1 MSSSSS
7 SSSSG
12 TITSKPKILST
23 LPPIFSTLHDAK
35 SKSKLTFSDIAS
47 AIGRD
52 EWYVAAIFYGQ
63 AKPSPSDVAKLSST
77 LNVQQRYL
85 EEAFGEDFFP
95 HRGLGEFPPQDPVLY
110 RLYEVLLVYGYPL
123 KHLIHEKFGDGI
135 MSAID
140 FEGHVEKVK
149 GSQGEDRV
157 KITLDGKFLPY
168 RRW

>member
-7 SSSSG
+7 SG
-12 TITSKPKILST
+12 QIQTPKILST
-23 LPPIFSTLHDAK
+23 LPPIYAALHAAK
-35 SKSKLTFSDIAS
+35 TKSSLTFADLATKV
-47 AIGRD
+47 GRD

-63 AKPSPSDVAKLSST
+63 AKPDASDVAKLSAA
-77 LNVQQRYL
+77 LNLPQRYL
-85 EEAFGEDFFP
+85 DEAFGEDYFP
-95 HRGLGEFPPQDPVLY
+95 HRGLGDFPPQDPVLY
-110 RLYEVLLVYGYPL
+110 RLYEVLVVYGYPL

-140 FEGHVEKVK
+140 FEGHVDKVK
-149 GSQGEDRV
+149 GAQGEDRV